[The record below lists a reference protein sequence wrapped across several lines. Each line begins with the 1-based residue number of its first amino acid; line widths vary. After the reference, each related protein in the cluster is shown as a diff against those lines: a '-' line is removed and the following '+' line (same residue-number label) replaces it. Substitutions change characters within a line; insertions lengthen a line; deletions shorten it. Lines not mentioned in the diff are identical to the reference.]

1 MLQAIREFVSG
12 WLAMV
17 IVGLLI
23 IPFALWGINSY
34 FDGAGTIAVAQ
45 VNGVDIS
52 LRQYQRTQK
61 NLRQQ
66 WQAALGGSIPIAQA
80 SLLKQQTLDNLVDR
94 ELLKQSNASAGLRL
108 SDAQV
113 SASIR
118 GLEPFQG
125 EDGFNVDIYERTVG
139 QLGMSS
145 KGFEAQ
151 MRQDMAAEQL
161 QSALIESVFVTRKE
175 AERLALLK
183 NQTRNIH
190 YTLLSSDE
198 LKENMEIS
206 DEDVEQYYQLS
217 QQYLDPE
224 KIKIAYID
232 LSFQQIAPQ
241 ISFSEDELR
250 AYYDSNK
257 EDYDVEGQRK
267 VKQLFV
273 RADEKSTDKQVR
285 QAKEKAQK
293 LLEIIKSGTSFED
306 VAELHFDEHGPVIE
320 VTEHSFM
327 TAGIM
332 EPEVDQ
338 VMFSMSEGDV
348 SEPIVTKLGIHVIK
362 LLKIKAGVAN
372 TFDNVREEVESEY
385 RRSLAENQFFELADQ
400 LAGLSYEN
408 PDTLEIAADALGL
421 RVHESDFF
429 TRNEQDTALLS
440 EPKILAASFSE
451 DVLINGNNSEVVE
464 LQDSRMI
471 VLRVLERIAEKKKP
485 LHEVRK
491 RIVTKLKYER
501 ARQATRQQ
509 GDNIIAALRN
519 GTAMEEIANQNA
531 FEWRAAT
538 GIKRDDTSI
547 NRLVLRTAFR
557 MGRPEQGKL
566 LYGGNSLGS
575 GDFAVIIINE
585 VIDAAPETIRQ
596 EGQLKP
602 IQEQLQ
608 RLFSINV
615 WSQYVKQL
623 RGNADIQIFS
633 NNL

>member
-1 MLQAIREFVSG
+1 
-12 WLAMV
+12 MV

-23 IPFALWGINSY
+23 IPFAFWGINYY
-34 FDGAGTIAVAQ
+34 FDGGGVVIAAK

-52 LRQYQRTQK
+52 FRKYQQTRQ

-66 WQAALGGSIPIAQA
+66 WQAALGGSIPTAQE
-80 SLLKQQTLDNLVDR
+80 SLLTQQTLDSLVAR

-113 SASIR
+113 RASIK

-125 EDGFNVDIYERTVG
+125 ENGFNTDIYERTIG
-139 QLGMSS
+139 QLGLSS

-151 MRQDMAAEQL
+151 MRQDMASEQL

-198 LKENMEIS
+198 LKESVEIS
-206 DEDVEQYYQLS
+206 DKDVEQYYQ
-217 QQYLDPE
+217 QQTQEYLEPE

-232 LSFQQIAPQ
+232 LSLEQIASQ
-241 ISFSEDELR
+241 VSFSEDELR
-250 AYYDSNK
+250 AYYDSNR
-257 EDYDVEGQRK
+257 ENYDVEGQRK

-273 RADEKSTDKQVR
+273 QAGEKSTDEQVK

-306 VAELHFDEHGPVIE
+306 IAELHSDDPGPGIE
-320 VTEHSFM
+320 VTEHGFM
-327 TAGIM
+327 TEGIM

-338 VMFSMSEGDV
+338 VMFSMGEGDV
-348 SEPIVTKLGIHVIK
+348 SEPIITKLGIHVIK
-362 LLKIKAGVAN
+362 LLKIKGGVVN
-372 TFDNVREEVESEY
+372 TFENVREEVESEY
-385 RRSLAENQFFELADQ
+385 RRSLAENQFYELADQ

-408 PDTLEIAADALGL
+408 PDTLDIAGDALGL

-429 TRNEQDTALLS
+429 TRNEQDSALLS
-440 EPKILAASFSE
+440 EPKILSASFTD
-451 DVLINGNNSEVVE
+451 DVLINGNNSEPVE
-464 LQDSRMI
+464 LQDNRVV
-471 VLRVLERIAEKKKP
+471 VLRVLERIAQKKKT
-485 LHEVRK
+485 LDEVRE
-491 RIVTKLKYER
+491 RIVTKLKYEH
-501 ARQATRQQ
+501 ARLATRQQ
-509 GDNIIAALRN
+509 GDKIIEALRN
-519 GTAMEEIANQNA
+519 GTSMEEIANQNA
-531 FEWRAAT
+531 FEWKHAT
-538 GIKRDDTSI
+538 GIKRDDTSV

-557 MGRPEQGKL
+557 MGRPKQDKP

-575 GDFAVIIINE
+575 GDYTVIIIDE
-585 VIDAAPETIRQ
+585 VIDAALDTIRQ
-596 EGQLKP
+596 EEELKP
-602 IQEQLQ
+602 IQDQLQ
-608 RLFSINV
+608 RLFSNNV

-623 RGNADIQIFS
+623 REGADIQIYS